1 MNEKMIEVLKTT
13 NEYLTKLENAILNII
28 EKIESGNEMEG
39 IKDIALVAD
48 GIGWVLDAVN
58 STKPVQKQEIEF
70 EDINEFI
77 SEIIE
82 SVENED
88 YVLTG
93 DLLNYEI
100 LPILQRIHSN
110 IKEIIE

>member
-13 NEYLTKLENAILNII
+13 DEYLTKLENAILNII
-28 EKIESGNEMEG
+28 GKIESGNEMEG